1 MPHTRATVRYR
12 HDATTPETVMPR
24 VTVVIPAYNAEATL
38 GETLESLFAQTFAD
52 FELIMVDDGS
62 TDGTVRVAESVGDHR
77 LRALSVPNG
86 GVSRARNHGVA
97 QARGEFVA
105 FLDAD
110 DLWEPGKLEQQIA
123 VFDAQPSAGLCV
135 TGAIRVDGA
144 SRELAPIPVLD
155 TDDPCRTLLLQ
166 SMAVGCISSGM
177 VRKTLLESVGGF
189 DPRFSQCADWDLWL
203 RLSRAGGIAVV
214 PEQLVRYR
222 SSRGNMS
229 SDIGLLE
236 RDTFAVLDAF
246 YSTGAAAPYRDVR
259 TRAYSNHWMI
269 CAGSYLH
276 QRQFVDSLR
285 CLYRGVTTS
294 PSNVVRLLGMPRR
307 WLSRVIAGAKAVA

>member
-1 MPHTRATVRYR
+1 
-12 HDATTPETVMPR
+12 MPR

-38 GETLESLFAQTFAD
+38 AETLESLFAQTFAD
-52 FELIMVDDGS
+52 FEAIVVDDGS
-62 TDGTVRVAESVGDHR
+62 VDGTIRVAESFGDQR
-77 LRALSVPNG
+77 LRALSIPNG
-86 GVSRARNHGVA
+86 GVSRARNHAVA
-97 QARGEFVA
+97 QAQGEFVA

-110 DLWEPGKLEQQIA
+110 DLWEPHKLERQLA
-123 VFDAQPSAGLCV
+123 VLDAQPSAGLCV
-135 TGAIRVDGA
+135 TGAIRIDGA

-155 TDDPCRTLLLQ
+155 TGDPCRTLLLQ

-177 VRKTLLESVGGF
+177 VRKALLESVGGF

-203 RLSRAGGIAVV
+203 RLSRAAGIAVV

-222 SSRGNMS
+222 TSPGNMS

-246 YSTGAAAPYRDVR
+246 YSTGAADAYRDVR
-259 TRAYSNHWMI
+259 ARAYSNQWMI

-276 QRQFVDSLR
+276 RRKFGDSLR
-285 CLYRGVTTS
+285 CLYQGITTS
-294 PSNVVRLLGMPRR
+294 PRNVARLLGMPGR
-307 WLSRVIAGAKAVA
+307 WFSRVIARLKAAA

>member
-1 MPHTRATVRYR
+1 
-12 HDATTPETVMPR
+12 MPR

-52 FELIMVDDGS
+52 FEAIVVDDGS
-62 TDGTVRVAESVGDHR
+62 VDGTVRVAESFGDQR
-77 LRALSVPNG
+77 LRAISIPNG
-86 GVSRARNHGVA
+86 GVARARNHAVRQA
-97 QARGEFVA
+97 QGEFIA

-110 DLWEPGKLEQQIA
+110 DLWEARKLEHQIA
-123 VFDAQPSAGLCV
+123 VFDLQPSAGLCV
-135 TGAIRVDGA
+135 TGAIRIDGA
-144 SRELAPIPVLD
+144 SRELAPIPALD

-177 VRKTLLESVGGF
+177 VRKTVLDSVGGF

-222 SSRGNMS
+222 SSPGNMS
-229 SDIGLLE
+229 SDVGLLE

-246 YSTGAAAPYRDVR
+246 YSTGASTPYRDVR
-259 TRAYSNHWMI
+259 VRAYSNHWMI

-276 QRQFVDSLR
+276 RRQFRDSLR

-294 PSNVVRLLGMPRR
+294 PSNVARLVGMPRR
-307 WLSRVIAGAKAVA
+307 WLSRVVARLKAVA